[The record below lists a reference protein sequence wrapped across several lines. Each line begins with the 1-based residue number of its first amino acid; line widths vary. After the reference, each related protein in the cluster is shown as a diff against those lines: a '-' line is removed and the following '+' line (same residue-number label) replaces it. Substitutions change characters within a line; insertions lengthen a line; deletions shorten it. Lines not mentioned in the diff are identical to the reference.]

1 MFMSKQTLLRNV
13 LLLLKVR
20 NVLLLLKVTN
30 NIRVEM
36 VKRLSVENMRM
47 KRKNKIKKNM
57 RKKILFN
64 KNEKRIR
71 KSDEK

>member
-1 MFMSKQTLLRNV
+1 
-13 LLLLKVR
+13 
-20 NVLLLLKVTN
+20 
-30 NIRVEM
+30 M